1 VIKTVAV
8 SVLMVCSC
16 IGQTSDAP
24 KLPRCV
30 DCNQRH
36 ASRGDRCMDCAFTRA
51 MRQAA
56 RQFDRLSM
64 AAIQRPESDDWK

>member
-8 SVLMVCSC
+8 SVLTAAVQSWA
-16 IGQTSDAP
+16 AP